1 MGKERLI
8 SSFSRKKRDD
18 GPIIEQPSI
27 PANLVELEPRQYE
40 YQADEGECEPIVFRG
55 IEFLQ

>member
-1 MGKERLI
+1 MGKERPI
-8 SSFSRKKRDD
+8 SSFFKRKRDE
-18 GPIIEQPSI
+18 PIVEEPLI